1 MKTILYIFILLI
13 SFRVLSANYYV
24 NDNSTSGDIFCT
36 AVGASGNNGT
46 SASTPKAT
54 LSQILAAYTLSTND
68 IVYVDKGTYTTDK
81 GLSSGVASFKFSG
94 GFSIIGAGNTKT
106 IFDISGTAIASK
118 SYFMKITC
126 SSANSVSPFS
136 VSNQTIVIKDV
147 AFKGYNSTTANT
159 GSVIYFAGNNGGGTG
174 NSLTLTNV
182 LFTQNGY
189 STTAYPVLY
198 ISGYTTFNMS
208 GGGFTCNGSSTSNYN
223 GGGIMID
230 GTNNTVTSTLTNV
243 AFINNF
249 GSYTGSATQQRSS
262 MINLNA
268 NSPTSQGGNSSIS
281 LTNCLFDGNS
291 LSQDAS
297 WGCPTCGG
305 SAIFSAHGTVNITS
319 CTFNN
324 NTIANISANTS
335 YGAVLSFVGGT
346 ININKTKIS
355 NSSSISGSGQIY
367 GTVAGYSS
375 ATSVTLNIGTSGD
388 NTSGCYFSS
397 NASNGGLDLFGKQ
410 SGTNTLTINGYY
422 TNFLSTVSTG
432 NNNSVYFNNANG
444 GTFTIANSGNPN
456 SYNNNVTKT
465 NTTAAPSFT
474 TPTTPT
480 YTGTCA
486 TAVVLP
492 IELLY
497 FKPYFED
504 GVVKIKWA
512 TASEYNND
520 YFTIEKSY
528 DGINYECIYKTKG
541 ASNST
546 HIIEYYS
553 EDRFIDSNVIYYRLK
568 QTDFDGN
575 YKKTN
580 WESVNIGNNL
590 DNFLIYPNPYSNN
603 INIYFNSNI
612 EKQETIYIYDLTG
625 NLVYEKN
632 VLIEKGS
639 NFINLFLV
647 DISKGFYVIQIDN
660 IKNKLEH
667 N

>member
-1 MKTILYIFILLI
+1 MKNIVLFLSFLLV
-13 SFRVLSANYYV
+13 VLNLNATNYYV
-24 NDNSTSGDIFCT
+24 NDNSTSGDIYCSV
-36 AVGASGNNGT
+36 VGASGNNGT
-46 SASTPKAT
+46 STSTPKAT
-54 LSQILAAYTLSTND
+54 LSQILNTYTLADGD
-68 IVYVDKGTYTTDK
+68 IIYVDAGTYTSDK
-81 GLSSGVASFKFSG
+81 GFTSGSSSTNGKINFTG

-106 IFDISGTAIASK
+106 IFDQTGTAIASK
-118 SYFMKITC
+118 SYFLKLTC
-126 SSANSVSPFS
+126 SGTNTSGTTTI
-136 VSNQTIVIKDV
+136 SNKTILIKNLTI
-147 AFKGYNSTTANT
+147 KGYSSGTANT
-159 GSVIYFAGNNGGGTG
+159 GTAIYFAGNSGGGIS

-198 ISGYTTFNMS
+198 ISGYTTFTMS
-208 GGGFTCNGSSTSNYN
+208 GGGFTCNGSSSSNYN

-243 AFINNF
+243 SFVGNF

-268 NSPTSQGGNSSIS
+268 NSPTSQGGNTSIS

-297 WGCPTCGG
+297 FGCPTCGG

-319 CTFNN
+319 CKFNN

-346 ININKTKIS
+346 ININKTKIT

-375 ATSVTLNIGTSGD
+375 ATSVTLNIGTNGD

-410 SGTNTLTINGYY
+410 SGSNTLTINGYY
-422 TNFLSTVSTG
+422 TSFLSTVGTG

-444 GTFTIANSGNPN
+444 GTFAIINSGNPN

-465 NTTAAPSFT
+465 NTTSAPAFT

-486 TAVVLP
+486 SAVVLP

-497 FKPYFED
+497 FNGYSKNEYNLL
-504 GVVKIKWA
+504 VWSTA
-512 TASEYNND
+512 TENNND
-520 YFTIEKSY
+520 YFTLEKST
-528 DGINYECIYKTKG
+528 DGLSFKSIGVIKGSGNSSFKIDYNFKDRDIEDVINYY
-541 ASNST
+541 
-546 HIIEYYS
+546 
-553 EDRFIDSNVIYYRLK
+553 VLK
-568 QTDFDGN
+568 QTDINGN
-575 YKKTN
+575 YSYSDIISIDNRVDKTIV
-580 WESVNIGNNL
+580 STF
-590 DNFLIYPNPYSNN
+590 NFLGQEVNDNYKGLVIVVYDDGT
-603 INIYFNSNI
+603 I
-612 EKQETIYIYDLTG
+612 EKIF
-625 NLVYEKN
+625 K
-632 VLIEKGS
+632 
-639 NFINLFLV
+639 
-647 DISKGFYVIQIDN
+647 
-660 IKNKLEH
+660 
-667 N
+667 